1 MSRLIVF
8 NDPHFSRHAPECRS
22 DTYAGEILDKF
33 HDVARVARRLKATTI
48 GCTGD
53 WFHRKG
59 KVTFHEANDLLAVLN
74 RWREEGIDVVGILGN
89 HDIAGHSLDS
99 LDNRAVGTLVNSNV
113 LRLLDYG
120 PYEVGPDLWVTG
132 TSYFHG
138 CDHDDDARVKMY
150 GHARPEDLPQD
161 GCHVHLAHG
170 TLLQRGEFFEDY
182 TVASELIDLL
192 AEHGVLPDV
201 IACGHL
207 HFDEGIKLYDRPDGP
222 GKVAICRVGS
232 LGRVSSDDF
241 DRQPKALVIAVKDGR
256 FVCKATPIG
265 KDVLKPGSTPEGS
278 ETGTERTEK
287 IQDFVRVL
295 REEADEWE
303 LADHTQLLEA
313 CAEQLGHD
321 EKILK
326 RALTAVEAHQ

>member
-1 MSRLIVF
+1 MSRMVIL
-8 NDPHFSRHAPECRS
+8 NDPHFSRHAPACRS
-22 DTYAGEILDKF
+22 DTYREEILDKF
-33 HDVARVARRLKATTI
+33 HDVARIARRLGATTI

-53 WFHRKG
+53 WFHKKG
-59 KVTFHEANDLLAVLN
+59 KVLFSEANDLLAVLN
-74 RWREEGIDVVGILGN
+74 GWREEGINVVGILGN

-120 PYEVGPDLWVTG
+120 PYEVGSDLWVTG

-138 CDHDDDARVKMY
+138 CDHDDQARLRMY
-150 GHARPEDLPQD
+150 GHARPEGLDQD

-182 TVASELIDLL
+182 TTAAELIDLL
-192 AEHGVLPDV
+192 AEHEVLPDV
-201 IACGHL
+201 IVCGHL
-207 HFDEGIKLYDRPDGP
+207 HFDEGIKLYARPGGDG
-222 GKVAICRVGS
+222 KIAVCRIGS

-241 DRQPKALVIAVKDGR
+241 DRQPKALVIAVKGGKY
-256 FVCKATPIG
+256 VCKAVTIG
-265 KDVLKPGSTPEGS
+265 KDVLRPGSTPETG

-295 REEADEWE
+295 REEAENWE
-303 LADHTQLLEA
+303 LANHTKLLEA
-313 CAEQLGHD
+313 CAEQLGHG
-321 EKILK
+321 EEILK
-326 RALTAVEAHQ
+326 RAQIAVEVHQ